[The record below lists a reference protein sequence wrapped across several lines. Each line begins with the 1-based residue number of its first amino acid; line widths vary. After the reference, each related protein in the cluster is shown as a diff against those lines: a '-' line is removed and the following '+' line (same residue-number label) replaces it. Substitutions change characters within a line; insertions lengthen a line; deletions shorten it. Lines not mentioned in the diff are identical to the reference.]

1 MMHRYPTTTP
11 AEWAEQLRAHGL
23 RVTSGRVA
31 ALGYIEAHPHS
42 SVSATHAAL
51 SKSLPSLSQ
60 QSVHNITH
68 DLTDCGLLRRVD
80 LPDAGSALYETR
92 AHDNHHHVQCVVCHR
107 IENIDC
113 EIGVAPC
120 INPDE
125 TRGMRLIEAT
135 VTYRGVCADCEGS
148 PGAARFPA
156 APPSESPQAS
166 PHGNYERK

>member
-1 MMHRYPTTTP
+1 MHHYPTTSP
-11 AEWAEQLRAHGL
+11 AEWAEQLRARGL

-42 SVSATHAAL
+42 SVSSIHATL
-51 SKSLPSLSQ
+51 SKDLSSLSQ

-92 AHDNHHHVQCVVCHR
+92 AHDNHHHVQCVICHR
-107 IENIDC
+107 IEDIDC
-113 EIGVAPC
+113 EIGEAPC
-120 INPDE
+120 LTPNE
-125 TRGMRLIEAT
+125 AHGMRLLEAT

-148 PGAARFPA
+148 PAAASFPA
-156 APPSESPQAS
+156 PSTS
-166 PHGNYERK
+166 G